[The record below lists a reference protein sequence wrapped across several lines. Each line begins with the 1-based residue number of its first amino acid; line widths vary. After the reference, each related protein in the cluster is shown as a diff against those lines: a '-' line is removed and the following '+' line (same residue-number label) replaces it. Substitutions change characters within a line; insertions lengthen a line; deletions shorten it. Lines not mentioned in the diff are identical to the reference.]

1 MARELPVTAEI
12 IIPAAEL
19 AWSFTRSSGPGGQ
32 NVNKVSSKA
41 ILRWK
46 PAESAVIS
54 FAWRRRFTERFG
66 NRINDRGEVV
76 IDCGTSRD
84 QSANIAECLD
94 RLRGWL
100 LATQHAADRPPA
112 DQALPRLGRK
122 PSRHQTAAANHQTA
136 APAEDRRRVK

>member
-1 MARELPVTAEI
+1 MARDLPVTAEI
-12 IIPAAEL
+12 TIPAAEL
-19 AWSFTRSSGPGGQ
+19 AWSFARSSGPGGQ

-54 FAWRRRFTERFG
+54 FAWRRRFTERFR

-100 LATQHAADRPPA
+100 LATQHAPLARRPT
-112 DQALPRLGRK
+112 K
-122 PSRHQTAAANHQTA
+122 PSRGSVENRLATK
-136 APAEDRRRVK
+136 RRRQTTKQQRRRKIDDE